1 MGKKNANF
9 LFWSVFLSALG
20 CTFLM
25 YGLNAFHSVY
35 LPSMVCCALFF
46 WLTWAWLKHAKPVWH
61 IVAGIILGRIILEL
75 PIRILDFQATS
86 ASLLEPVCSIAAVLL
101 AVVCYRRRT
110 LRASVISVVVL
121 LLLNTIG
128 HYLWIAATD
137 EYLFS
142 CTATAVCVA
151 LTWLCLLK
159 AQRQWMVAGAL
170 CLGILLIALP
180 FLIIAFT
187 HTIYWMPLIL
197 CALSA
202 IVLTTLCYRERSR
215 VVWLLSF
222 IVLVLLNSFVQ
233 YVWIHTSLYFA
244 H

>member
-46 WLTWAWLKHAKPVWH
+46 WLTWAWLKHARPVWL

-110 LRASVISVVVL
+110 LRASVISVV
-121 LLLNTIG
+121 
-128 HYLWIAATD
+128 WIAATD

-142 CTATAVCVA
+142 CTATAVCVG

-159 AQRQWMVAGAL
+159 AQRPWMVAGAL
-170 CLGILLIALP
+170 CLGILLVALP

-187 HTIYWMPLIL
+187 RTIYWMPLIL

-222 IVLVLLNSFVQ
+222 TVLVLLNSFVQ

>member
-25 YGLNAFHSVY
+25 YGLNTFHSVY

-46 WLTWAWLKHAKPVWH
+46 WLTWAWLKHARPVWL

-75 PIRILDFQATS
+75 PLRILDFQATS

-110 LRASVISVVVL
+110 LRASAVSFVVL

-128 HYLWIAATD
+128 QTIISATIMR
-137 EYLFS
+137 L
-142 CTATAVCVA
+142 
-151 LTWLCLLK
+151 
-159 AQRQWMVAGAL
+159 
-170 CLGILLIALP
+170 
-180 FLIIAFT
+180 
-187 HTIYWMPLIL
+187 
-197 CALSA
+197 
-202 IVLTTLCYRERSR
+202 
-215 VVWLLSF
+215 
-222 IVLVLLNSFVQ
+222 
-233 YVWIHTSLYFA
+233 
-244 H
+244 

>member
-1 MGKKNANF
+1 MGKKF
-9 LFWSVFLSALG
+9 LFWSAFLSAVG

-25 YGLNAFHSVY
+25 YMLNAFHSVY
-35 LPSMVCCALFF
+35 LPSMACSALYF
-46 WLTWAWLKHAKPVWH
+46 WLTWTWLKHARPAWF
-61 IVAGIILGRIILEL
+61 IVAAIILGRIILEL
-75 PIRILDFQATS
+75 PLRILDFQDTS
-86 ASLLEPVCSIAAVLL
+86 ASLLEPVCSIVAILL

-110 LRASVISVVVL
+110 LRTSVISFVVL

-142 CTATAVCVA
+142 CTATAVCVG

-159 AQRQWMVAGAL
+159 VQRQWVLAGVL
-170 CLGILLIALP
+170 CLGILLVALP
-180 FLIIAFT
+180 FLIIT
-187 HTIYWMPLIL
+187 LTRSICWMPLIL

-222 IVLVLLNSFVQ
+222 TVLVLLNSFVQ

>member
-20 CTFLM
+20 STFLM
-25 YGLNAFHSVY
+25 YGLNAFQSVY
-35 LPSMVCCALFF
+35 LPSMVCSALFF
-46 WLTWAWLKHAKPVWH
+46 WLTWAWLKHARPVWL
-61 IVAGIILGRIILEL
+61 IVVAIILGRIILEL
-75 PIRILDFQATS
+75 PLRILDFQATS

-101 AVVCYRRRT
+101 AVVCFRRRK
-110 LRASVISVVVL
+110 LRTSVVSFVVL

-142 CTATAVCVA
+142 CSATAVCVG

-159 AQRQWMVAGAL
+159 AQRPWMVAGAL
-170 CLGILLIALP
+170 CLGILLVALP
-180 FLIIAFT
+180 FLIITFIR
-187 HTIYWMPLIL
+187 TICWMPLIL

-222 IVLVLLNSFVQ
+222 TVLVLLNSFVQ